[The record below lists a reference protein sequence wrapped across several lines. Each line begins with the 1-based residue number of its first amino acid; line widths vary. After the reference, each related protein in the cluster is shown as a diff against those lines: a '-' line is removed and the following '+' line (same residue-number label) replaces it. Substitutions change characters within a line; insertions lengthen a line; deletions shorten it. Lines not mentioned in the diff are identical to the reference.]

1 MSDNNNKAWNTKYG
15 PRRVRNEAPTLE
27 EAISAAKDLSDE
39 PEAQAEIAASLMGV
53 PVEQVAAELAKMA
66 PERKNVQTVSF
77 SSRSGVQRA
86 VVVERKPVRRLASVD
101 RSAVLK
107 KFGSAR

>member
-1 MSDNNNKAWNTKYG
+1 MSVNNNKAWNTKYG

-53 PVEQVAAELAKMA
+53 PVEAGRGGTGQDGSGAQERADGIVQQPLRRAAGC
-66 PERKNVQTVSF
+66 R
-77 SSRSGVQRA
+77 G
-86 VVVERKPVRRLASVD
+86 
-101 RSAVLK
+101 
-107 KFGSAR
+107 